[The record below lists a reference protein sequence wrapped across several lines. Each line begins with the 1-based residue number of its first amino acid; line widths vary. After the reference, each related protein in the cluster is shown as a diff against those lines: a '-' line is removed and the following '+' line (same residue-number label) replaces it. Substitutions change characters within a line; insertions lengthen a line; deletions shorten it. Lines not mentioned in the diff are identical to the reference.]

1 MPKVSGTEE
10 SQRSAVGGQP
20 SAFEYGRQHET
31 SEQLSV
37 ISERSTV
44 NGERHVGRME
54 YWNNV
59 KEEYSR
65 QKTVDSMKTQIRGR
79 RSEDRIENWNEVTI
93 KFWNSGIME

>member
-1 MPKVSGTEE
+1 MLEGWNI
-10 SQRSAVGGQP
+10 G
-20 SAFEYGRQHET
+20 
-31 SEQLSV
+31 
-37 ISERSTV
+37 I
-44 NGERHVGRME
+44 ME
-54 YWNNV
+54 LWNNV